1 MFVAFFG
8 CVLLLLAMTR
18 HFYFLT
24 LTFTR
29 SCPGGGRNGGVDYD
43 FDSLSQA
50 DMAPLCN
57 RQHTPS
63 APFPPCSLL
72 LLLYAAEQSVE
83 GSALSAETESFSWA
97 SKLTQLLAEEAL
109 MLSSCSDERRATIIE
124 MLPACCSCNL
134 QPATCNG
141 CQRHCCAA
149 RIAHTLRPLCNLP
162 Y

>member
-1 MFVAFFG
+1 MRPAAAG
-8 CVLLLLAMTR
+8 DDSALLLSDFDIYTQLPR
-18 HFYFLT
+18 
-24 LTFTR
+24 
-29 SCPGGGRNGGVDYD
+29 GRKERVRMGVGYD

-63 APFPPCSLL
+63 APSPPCSLM
-72 LLLYAAEQSVE
+72 LLYAAEQSVE

-124 MLPACCSCNL
+124 MLPATCNL
-134 QPATCNG
+134 QPATDASAIVV
-141 CQRHCCAA
+141 QRA
-149 RIAHTLRPLCNLP
+149 
-162 Y
+162 